1 MVLSELLRNIA
12 IAIDCVELYVDGD
25 RSFDPKNTLNSIRI
39 ILTTVH
45 TRQVPVPEPKQ
56 CYAIKKMV
64 LNNFKSYFSKIEIG
78 PFHKSFSAIVG
89 PNGSE
94 KSNVIDALLF

>member
-1 MVLSELLRNIA
+1 
-12 IAIDCVELYVDGD
+12 
-25 RSFDPKNTLNSIRI
+25 
-39 ILTTVH
+39 
-45 TRQVPVPEPKQ
+45 
-56 CYAIKKMV
+56 MV
-64 LNNFKSYFSKIEIG
+64 LNNFKSYFDKIEIG

>member
-1 MVLSELLRNIA
+1 MPGLFLGNDRESPATYPRLLRS
-12 IAIDCVELYVDGD
+12 G
-25 RSFDPKNTLNSIRI
+25 
-39 ILTTVH
+39 
-45 TRQVPVPEPKQ
+45 
-56 CYAIKKMV
+56 
-64 LNNFKSYFSKIEIG
+64 LNNVSMDSAHSVLRLQFPWSYFDKIEIG